1 MKQDLPTVH
10 SQEAPLQWT
19 EHSKM
24 PLKFL
29 DSGIIG
35 AVKLT
40 STNAADELGLTS
52 KGRIEVGRD
61 ADLLVVDRI

>member
-1 MKQDLPTVH
+1 MDRAFKNALR
-10 SQEAPLQWT
+10 
-19 EHSKM
+19 
-24 PLKFL
+24 FL

-40 STNAADELGLTS
+40 STNAADELGLAS

-61 ADLLVVDRI
+61 ADLLIVDREYNIEKIIKAGKIIS